1 MSQLTQRDCMGD
13 CTGAPSRYRPGDHS
27 LPHTDWAG
35 QRTVAYV
42 WHLSQKWKPEWGGAL
57 YWAKN
62 HHSKATYHASY
73 NTLVLFTVTT
83 TSAHFVT
90 TVSPHAKQQR
100 LAYNGWW
107 QSSWIP
113 KNDEQLDE
121 AITDMLLDPWQNFA
135 PERKEMLE
143 KSRKETVEELFPK

>member
-1 MSQLTQRDCMGD
+1 MERSVRSSSLSILQHFYLIKDP
-13 CTGAPSRYRPGDHS
+13 PSCHANS
-27 LPHTDWAG
+27 LRARCVD
-35 QRTVAYV
+35 
-42 WHLSQKWKPEWGGAL
+42 
-57 YWAKN
+57 WAKN

-121 AITDMLLDPWQNFA
+121 VLLDE
-135 PERKEMLE
+135 ERRRCLTHTQMQ
-143 KSRKETVEELFPK
+143 VEIP